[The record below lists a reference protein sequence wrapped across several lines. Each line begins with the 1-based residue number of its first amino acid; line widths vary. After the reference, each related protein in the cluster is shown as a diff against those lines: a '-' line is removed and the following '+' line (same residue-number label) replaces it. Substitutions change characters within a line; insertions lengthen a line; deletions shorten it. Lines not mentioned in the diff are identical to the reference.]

1 MATSTITGVENKTTR
16 RSRKRTT
23 VKTGSSMPA
32 NFGYMEKEL
41 DGFLDKIRD
50 GQRVHRNQLAL
61 PGFEKFFVRG

>member
-16 RSRKRTT
+16 RSRKRAT
-23 VKTGSSMPA
+23 VKTGNSMPA

-41 DGFLDKIRD
+41 DGFLGKIRD
-50 GQRVHRNQLAL
+50 DRRAHKNQLMF